1 MSHLNPTVES
11 VAACSSAAGQR
22 HPAQHSAA
30 ACSGEIRQNRGDTTG
45 ILSWTCSD
53 SLQEIFPRLAT
64 CGPKC
69 NFPAL
74 HGPHSGKGHGANSLD
89 KFLRR
94 HLLQW
99 DPKTRMYPSMAKA
112 ESQFFTK
119 TIRIPFQCPH
129 SAHNSRVPPGHGR
142 VLATRA
148 HTSINEGWEMQSLI
162 AEVTCRGDNLPRIH
176 KNKSAGN
183 RSPYKQH

>member
-45 ILSWTCSD
+45 ILSWTCGD

-64 CGPKC
+64 CSPKC

-74 HGPHSGKGHGANSLD
+74 RSLHSGKGHGASSLD

-99 DPKTRMYPSMAKA
+99 DPKTRMYPCMAKA

-119 TIRIPFQCPH
+119 TLRIPFQCPR
-129 SAHNSRVPPGHGR
+129 SAHNSRVPPGHRR
-142 VLATRA
+142 VPATRA
-148 HTSINEGWEMQSLI
+148 HTSMNEGWEM
-162 AEVTCRGDNLPRIH
+162 
-176 KNKSAGN
+176 
-183 RSPYKQH
+183 